1 MSKYSFLIHDESG
14 DYESITGSLRLRK
27 FGAWLITEK
36 IQQAKLAKAQ
46 ARQILNAVDLA
57 KRIAKDREIEPEAAF
72 DLLQRQD
79 SPESA
84 MVLVNY
90 IDEARKFMDNSETR
104 DEQESKII
112 TIFMRTRAEGF
123 IDGKWTKLSDWE
135 TADTEMFDDLLRE
148 KIVTFINS
156 EQMGA
161 SAPEDM
167 SDEEEEGEQPQ
178 EESEG
183 NSHGGS
189 EPKEVAPESSSKKTT
204 GTPATRESSRR
215 A

>member
-14 DYESITGSLRLRK
+14 DYENITPSLRLRK

-46 ARQILNAVDLA
+46 ARQILSAVDLA
-57 KRIAKDREIEPEAAF
+57 KRIAKDRGIEPEEAF
-72 DLLQRQD
+72 NVLQTQD
-79 SPESA
+79 SPDSA
-84 MVLVNY
+84 MILVDY

-112 TIFMRTRAEGF
+112 TIFMKTRAEGM
-123 IDGKWTKLSDWE
+123 IDGGWKKLSDWE
-135 TADTEMFDDLLRE
+135 NEDTEMFDDILRE
-148 KIVTFINS
+148 KIVMFINS

-161 SAPEDM
+161 DAPVDPDD
-167 SDEEEEGEQPQ
+167 DEEDQPKEED
-178 EESEG
+178 SEG
-183 NSHGGS
+183 NLPGGS
-189 EPKEVAPESSSKKTT
+189 EQNESAPESSKPKTT
-204 GTPATRESSRR
+204 GTGVMRGSSRR